1 MEHDGEPVGKAGQY
15 RYYICLIIFLSYILV
30 YFHRLCPAVIALDM
44 QADFGASSTL
54 LGVLSSA
61 YFYSYAL
68 MQLPAGLLADTWGPR
83 RTVATSLLF
92 AAFGSILMG
101 IAPTLSVAIIGRV
114 LVGMG
119 VSTIYVCNF
128 KLLAEWFSPRRFVV
142 MGGIFMAMGGVGA
155 LISSAPLALMS
166 NLLGWRT
173 SLIAVG
179 SFTFFI
185 AVAVY
190 IIVRNRPEE
199 MGWPPIRPSHEIT
212 DDASINLLD
221 GIKQVLFYRPFWAIT
236 LWSFF
241 ASGLSFAV
249 GGLWGGP
256 YLMQVYG
263 LSKTEAGGVLS
274 MFAVA
279 LIVGSPMMSIV
290 ANRLGRKPVLMGC
303 SVLLVAV
310 CIFFSLRPGGLSLP
324 LLYLFFFLITL
335 PGASGSVTAAASKEL
350 FPVSIAGTAV
360 GLLNLFPFFGAALF
374 QVAIGG
380 MISFAKKYENY
391 TTIDGYQ
398 LMFYFALTSAL
409 LSLVAAVLL
418 TETLKKTEADAATE

>member
-1 MEHDGEPVGKAGQY
+1 MTSMNYDDRPAKTAGQY
-15 RYYICLIIFLSYILV
+15 RYVICLIIFLSYVLV

-44 QADFGASSTL
+44 QADLGASSTL

-68 MQLPAGLLADTWGPR
+68 MQLPTGLLADTWGPR
-83 RTVATSLLF
+83 RTVALSLLV
-92 AAFGSILMG
+92 AALGSALMG
-101 IAPTLSVAIIGRV
+101 MAPTLGVAIIGRV
-114 LVGMG
+114 LVGLG
-119 VSTIYVCNF
+119 VSTVYVCNF
-128 KLLAEWFSPRRFVV
+128 KLLAEWFSPRRFVF

-155 LISSAPLALMS
+155 LISTTPLALLS
-166 NLLGWRT
+166 NMLGWRT

-179 SFTFFI
+179 SFTFFV
-185 AVAVY
+185 ALAVY
-190 IIVRNRPEE
+190 LIVRNRPEE
-199 MGWPPIRPSHEIT
+199 MGLPPVRSHEPREQS
-212 DDASINLLD
+212 SIGLVA
-221 GIKQVLFYRPFWAIT
+221 GIQRVLSHRPFWAIT
-236 LWSFF
+236 LWSVF
-241 ASGLSFAV
+241 APGLSFAV

-279 LIVGSPMMSIV
+279 LIVGSPLMSIV
-290 ANRLGRKPVLMGC
+290 ANRLGRKPALLGC

-310 CIFFSLRPGGLSLP
+310 CVCFAVQPGGLPLP

-335 PGASGSVTAAASKEL
+335 PGASGSVAAAASKEL

-360 GLLNLFPFFGAALF
+360 GLLNLFPFFGGALF

-380 MISFAKKYENY
+380 ILSAAKHHENY
-391 TTIDGYQ
+391 SPVDGYQ
-398 LMFYFALTSAL
+398 LMFYFALASAV
-409 LSLVAAVLL
+409 LSLIMACIL
-418 TETLKKTEADAATE
+418 TETLKKEQPDT

>member
-1 MEHDGEPVGKAGQY
+1 MTYEGAPGRTAGQY

-44 QADFGASSTL
+44 QADLGASTTL

-68 MQLPAGLLADTWGPR
+68 MQLPTGLLADSWGPR
-83 RTVATSLLF
+83 RTVALSLLI
-92 AAFGSILMG
+92 AALGSILMG
-101 IAPTLSVAIIGRV
+101 MASTLTMAITGRV
-114 LVGMG
+114 LVGLG
-119 VSTIYVCNF
+119 VSTVYVCNF
-128 KLLAEWFSPRRFVV
+128 KLLAEWFSPRRFVL

-155 LISSAPLALMS
+155 LISTTPLALLS
-166 NLLGWRT
+166 NMLGWRT

-179 SFTFFI
+179 SVTFFI

-190 IIVRNRPEE
+190 LIVRNRPEE
-199 MGWPPIRPSHEIT
+199 MGLPPIRPARE
-212 DDASINLLD
+212 APEPVSIPLLA
-221 GIKQVLFYRPFWAIT
+221 GIKRVLTYRPFWAIA
-236 LWSFF
+236 LWSVF
-241 ASGLSFAV
+241 APGLSFAV

-279 LIVGSPMMSIV
+279 LIVGSPVMSV
-290 ANRLGRKPVLMGC
+290 AANRLGRKPALLGC

-310 CIFFSLRPGGLSLP
+310 CIVFALRPGGLPMP
-324 LLYLFFFLITL
+324 LLYLLFILITL
-335 PGASGSVTAAASKEL
+335 PGASGSVAAAASKEL
-350 FPVSIAGTAV
+350 FPLSIAGTAV
-360 GLLNLFPFFGAALF
+360 GLLNLFPFFGGALY

-380 MISFAKKYENY
+380 ILSWAQQGGHY
-391 TTIDGYQ
+391 TPVEGYRF
-398 LMFYFALTSAL
+398 MFYFALASAV
-409 LSLVAAVLL
+409 LSLVTAYLL
-418 TETLKKTEADAATE
+418 TETLKKETAGALED